1 MLPAQ
6 RVTTLFSGFFRPR
19 RSSSRAA
26 AGTAPTIAEAET
38 PQAQVQLNKL
48 AHRREGG
55 ANAALSFL
63 PLSPT
68 RLSAI
73 LLIPLEERSN
83 MSKQRILLVDDHEVV
98 RLGLKALLERHPNF
112 EVIGEAGSAREA
124 IELVGT
130 LQPSVVVMD
139 IRLPGTSGIE
149 ACEEIVQRFPET
161 KVLMLTSYAEDEML
175 FSAIRA
181 GASGYIL
188 KQIGGE
194 ELMRALEAVGRGE
207 ALLDPAVTQR
217 VFQEVRKAVK
227 EEEASAFAH
236 LSQQEKHVL
245 LLVSE
250 GKTNREIAKA
260 LFLGEGTVRNY
271 VSSILSK
278 LGVNNRAEAAAYA
291 VEHNLKEY
299 IQN

>member
-1 MLPAQ
+1 M
-6 RVTTLFSGFFRPR
+6 T
-19 RSSSRAA
+19 
-26 AGTAPTIAEAET
+26 
-38 PQAQVQLNKL
+38 
-48 AHRREGG
+48 
-55 ANAALSFL
+55 
-63 PLSPT
+63 
-68 RLSAI
+68 
-73 LLIPLEERSN
+73 
-83 MSKQRILLVDDHEVV
+83 KQRIVLVDDHEVV
-98 RLGLKALLERHPNF
+98 RLGLKALLERHPHF
-112 EVIGEAGSAREA
+112 EVVGEAGSSREA
-124 IELVGT
+124 IELVSNT
-130 LQPSVVVMD
+130 QPDVVVMD

-149 ACEEIVQRFPET
+149 ACEEITRRFPT
-161 KVLMLTSYAEDEML
+161 TRVIMLTSYAEDEML

-194 ELMRALEAVGRGE
+194 DLIRALEAVARGE

-217 VFQEVRKAVK
+217 VFQEVRRAVK

-278 LGVNNRAEAAAYA
+278 LGVSNRAEAAAYA
-291 VEHNLKEY
+291 VEHSLREY
-299 IQN
+299 ISV

>member
-1 MLPAQ
+1 MA
-6 RVTTLFSGFFRPR
+6 
-19 RSSSRAA
+19 
-26 AGTAPTIAEAET
+26 
-38 PQAQVQLNKL
+38 
-48 AHRREGG
+48 
-55 ANAALSFL
+55 
-63 PLSPT
+63 
-68 RLSAI
+68 
-73 LLIPLEERSN
+73 
-83 MSKQRILLVDDHEVV
+83 KQRIVLVDDHEVV
-98 RLGLKALLERHPNF
+98 RMGLKSLLERHPQF
-112 EVIGEAGSAREA
+112 EIVGEAGSTREA
-124 IELVGT
+124 LEQVNQLK
-130 LQPSVVVMD
+130 PDVVVMD

-149 ACEEIVQRFPET
+149 ACEQIVNQYPGT
-161 KVLMLTSYAEDEML
+161 KVIMLTSYAEDELL

-188 KQIGGE
+188 KQIGSE
-194 ELMRALEAVGRGE
+194 DLVKALEAVGRGE

-217 VFQEVRKAVK
+217 VFQEVRRAVK

-250 GKTNREIAKA
+250 GKTNREIAKN

-291 VEHNLKEY
+291 VEHNLREY
-299 IQN
+299 IAT

>member
-1 MLPAQ
+1 MA
-6 RVTTLFSGFFRPR
+6 
-19 RSSSRAA
+19 
-26 AGTAPTIAEAET
+26 
-38 PQAQVQLNKL
+38 
-48 AHRREGG
+48 
-55 ANAALSFL
+55 
-63 PLSPT
+63 
-68 RLSAI
+68 
-73 LLIPLEERSN
+73 
-83 MSKQRILLVDDHEVV
+83 KQRIILVDDHEVV
-98 RLGLKALLERHPNF
+98 RLGLKSLLERHPQF
-112 EVIGEAGSAREA
+112 EIVGEAGSAREA
-124 IELVGT
+124 IEQVNALN
-130 LQPSVVVMD
+130 PDVVVMD

-149 ACEEIVQRFPET
+149 ACEQIVNQHPHT
-161 KVLMLTSYAEDEML
+161 KVIMLTSYAEDEML

-188 KQIGGE
+188 KQIGSE
-194 ELMRALEAVGRGE
+194 DLVKALESVGRGE

-217 VFQEVRKAVK
+217 VFQEVRRAVK

-250 GKTNREIAKA
+250 GKTNREIAKS

-291 VEHNLKEY
+291 VEHNLREY
-299 IQN
+299 IAM